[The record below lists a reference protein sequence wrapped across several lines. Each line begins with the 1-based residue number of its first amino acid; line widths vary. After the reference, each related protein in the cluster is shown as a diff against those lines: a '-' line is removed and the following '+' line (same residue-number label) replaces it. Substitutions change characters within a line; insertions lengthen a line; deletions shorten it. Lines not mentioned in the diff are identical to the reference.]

1 MTPKAALL
9 PATVIAPFGCFED
22 GCQTPDEQNC
32 KNKIR
37 RGVENER
44 ENERRRHD
52 ANDQD
57 RRIGFVDAFLND
69 RQTAMTR
76 CPNANGA

>member
-1 MTPKAALL
+1 VTPKAALL

-57 RRIGFVDAFLND
+57 RKD
-69 RQTAMTR
+69 RVR
-76 CPNANGA
+76 GHLSE